1 MSHASLHT
9 HPSPLNAH
17 SAISPCRHQLSSSLS
32 ALSIASSTLPTSL
45 PPEIIEYIDQG
56 RNPEIYNREL
66 VEALQKSNQFLKG
79 KSEAFAGFRDMLAE
93 EIIKV
98 KPEAEDEVKGVLEG
112 NEAVDVPQ
120 SNGVATGEPI
130 GH

>member
-1 MSHASLHT
+1 M
-9 HPSPLNAH
+9 NAH
-17 SAISPCRHQLSSSLS
+17 SATPPCRHQLSSSLS
-32 ALSIASSTLPTSL
+32 ALSVASSTLPTSL

-93 EIIKV
+93 EIIKA
-98 KPEAEDEVKGVLEG
+98 KPEAEVEVKGILEG
-112 NEAVDVPQ
+112 NEAEDIPQ
-120 SNGVATGEPI
+120 SNGAATGEAT